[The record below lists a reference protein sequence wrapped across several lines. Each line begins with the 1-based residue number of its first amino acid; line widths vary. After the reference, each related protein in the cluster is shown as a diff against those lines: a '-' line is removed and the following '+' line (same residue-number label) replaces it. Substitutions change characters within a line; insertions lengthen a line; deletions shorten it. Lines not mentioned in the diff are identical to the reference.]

1 MTYFVTKSL
10 ATGPIRFGASTRR
23 PIEAIDDDPSFSTG
37 PDGSFVR
44 RRQESFFFADSR
56 YTPEETTPKFTRRV
70 SEQSFTEQILELP
83 KPLLALVPLGAILI
97 LLGLAV
103 LVTKGSQGLIEV
115 IAGLAL
121 IAAPVILTAQQRK
134 VQREREARERA
145 EHEERDKRNRE
156 MLASYAAALEAMRAN
171 PTRETMDAVGR
182 ERAVI
187 DLPDPVWSPAAR
199 LAVLHIGLEA
209 LHRLGPSKAREVG
222 ELMSQSAAAAG
233 LHGDAKISL
242 REDLYLVILWHLL
255 ADDRVGPAQMRSLEE
270 LRKGFDIDV
279 TEPAEAQFD
288 RLRGIGARNLP
299 RAECTARLGF
309 HEYCIH
315 AGKGLFITNKRL
327 LLPSQKP
334 SEIAL
339 PKIDDVTIDADS
351 GTVTVRV
358 AGLKKPLNL
367 AVEDPIYTA
376 CLIDLASSLNERPR
390 GFA

>member
-10 ATGPIRFGASTRR
+10 ATGPIRFGASSRR

-44 RRQESFFFADSR
+44 RRQESFFFADAR
-56 YTPEETTPKFTRRV
+56 YTPAATTPTILRRV
-70 SEQSFTEQILELP
+70 SNQTFTEQILELP
-83 KPLLALVPLGAILI
+83 KPLLALVPIGAILI
-97 LLGLAV
+97 ILGIAV
-103 LVTKGSQGLIEV
+103 LITKGAPGFIEIV
-115 IAGLAL
+115 AGFAL

-156 MLASYAAALEAMRAN
+156 MLASYTDALERMRQN

-187 DLPDPVWSPAAR
+187 DLPDPIWSPAAR

-209 LHRLGPSKAREVG
+209 LNRLGPTQAREVAK
-222 ELMSQSAAAAG
+222 LMDQSAAAAG

-255 ADDRVGPAQMRSLEE
+255 ADDRIGPAQMKSLEQ
-270 LRKGFDIDV
+270 LRTGFEVDV
-279 TEPAEAQFD
+279 TEPAQEQFD
-288 RLRGIGARNLP
+288 RLRGIGVRNLP

-309 HEYCIH
+309 HEYCIYT
-315 AGKGLFITNKRL
+315 GKNLFLTNKRL
-327 LLPSQKP
+327 LMPSQKP
-334 SEIAL
+334 AEIAL
-339 PKIDDVTIDADS
+339 PKIDDVTVDADT
-351 GTVTVRV
+351 GVVTLRV
-358 AGLKKPLNL
+358 AGLKKPLQL
-367 AVEDPIYTA
+367 TIDDPIYTA